1 MFTLLRRLR
10 ARLKYRHFERDLT
23 REIEVHRAMK
33 QDELEASGVRPSDAR
48 STSVREL
55 GNVTY
60 VREEAR
66 SIWISRRFDELRQD
80 LRYAARGLRRQ
91 PGFSA
96 GVVLILAIGVGS
108 LTTAYSTLNATMLRP
123 WQVPEPESMVIVR
136 PRPAPQQQF
145 GVLSIDE
152 ALYLNAHT
160 RTLTG
165 LTTFIRGGEQIDD
178 AGPHV
183 QSKFVTSNF
192 FDVMGVRVSLG
203 PGFTQA
209 RDHDRSIREVVIS
222 ERLWRD
228 SFGGDP
234 AVVGR
239 TVRLSSGPFTIVGV
253 AEKDFEDV
261 DNARISLWT
270 SLAALNFGGSG
281 SPGGAVVG
289 RLTTGVT
296 RGQALA
302 ELEGLSRRFREAQG
316 MPAFGLTLTD
326 TRPISAGRPQML
338 QQFALVFA
346 GLGLI
351 LLLTCANVGSL
362 LLARSLARQREV
374 AVRLSLGA
382 SRWRVARQF
391 LTETLVLS
399 LGAGAMG
406 VAMAAAWSKVVIAM
420 SGSPLRSDY
429 LAPDWTVVGFAV
441 AASMLAAGLAGF
453 SAARRVQRVSLSQV
467 TAQRHGPD
475 REARVARGLLLVTQ
489 VAVTAVFLTGASLVG
504 RSVVVAGAADPGFAV
519 DDISVV
525 AVEFKDQI
533 PAARRSAFT
542 RAMADAV
549 QTARRTDI
557 AFAAFRPLIKGAST
571 IIRVHLPDEHES
583 LARHI
588 THRPVSANYFSLM
601 RIPLVEGRAPAPASE
616 GLELVVSEMAARGLW
631 PSGGAVGRT
640 LTRLGSKTPVTVTV
654 VGVARD
660 TPITSVGQFEP
671 VAYSHSS
678 SLPLALVSTS
688 APDALEHLR
697 SLSRALE
704 PSAVLVATPLRQV
717 VRESFS
723 EAENAS
729 RVGWLVGAAALS
741 ISTLGIFG
749 VFSYGV
755 EERRREIG
763 IRIALGGRAL
773 HVGMHVLRSG
783 QRAAALGLVIGF
795 ALCMIAA
802 SLLRDRLYGLQP
814 FDALT
819 YVQVSAILGAA
830 TLLAL
835 WIPARRAARVDPA
848 ITLRHD

>member
-1 MFTLLRRLR
+1 MFSLFRRLR
-10 ARLKYRHFERDLT
+10 ARLKYRHFERDLA
-23 REIEVHRAMK
+23 RELETHRAMK
-33 QDELEASGVRPSDAR
+33 QEEIQASGVSAADAR
-48 STSVREL
+48 STATRAL
-55 GNVTY
+55 GNVAY
-60 VREEAR
+60 MREESRSVWIAR
-66 SIWISRRFDELRQD
+66 WLEHTWQD

-91 PGFSA
+91 PGFS
-96 GVVLILAIGVGS
+96 VSIMLILAIGVGS

-123 WQVPEPESMVIVR
+123 WQVPDPEAMVIVR
-136 PRPAPQQQF
+136 SRPAPQQQY
-145 GVLSIDE
+145 GVLSVDE
-152 ALYLNAHT
+152 SLYLNAHA

-165 LTTFIRGGEQIDD
+165 LTISIRGGEQLDD
-178 AGPHV
+178 AGPTV

-192 FDVMGVRVSLG
+192 FDVMGVRVSMG
-203 PGFTQA
+203 PGFTPA
-209 RDHDRSIREVVIS
+209 RDHDRSTREVVIS

-228 SFGGDP
+228 YFGGDP
-234 AVVGR
+234 GVVGR
-239 TVRLSSGPFTIVGV
+239 TLRLSSVPFTIVGV
-253 AEKDFEDV
+253 AEKGFEDV
-261 DNARISLWT
+261 DNTRISLWT
-270 SLAALNFGGSG
+270 PFAALNFGGSG
-281 SPGGAVVG
+281 SSVGAVVG
-289 RLTTGVT
+289 RLATGVT
-296 RGQALA
+296 HGQALA

-316 MPAFGLTLTD
+316 IPAFGLTLTD
-326 TRPISAGRPQML
+326 TRPISAGRRQML
-338 QQFALVFA
+338 QQFALVFT

-362 LLARSLARQREV
+362 LLARSLAREREV

-399 LGAGAMG
+399 LCAGAMG
-406 VAMAAAWSKVVIAM
+406 VAMAAIWPKVVIAM
-420 SGSPLRSDY
+420 SGSSLRSDY
-429 LAPDWTVVGFAV
+429 LAPDLTVVGFAV
-441 AASMLAAGLAGF
+441 AVSMLAAGLAGF

-467 TAQRHGPD
+467 AAQRHGPD
-475 REARVARGLLLVTQ
+475 REARIARGLLLVTQ

-504 RSVVVAGAADPGFAV
+504 RSVGFAAAADPGFEV
-519 DDISVV
+519 DNRSVV
-525 AVEFKDQI
+525 EVEFKDQI
-533 PAARRSAFT
+533 SPARRSAFP
-542 RAMADAV
+542 RALAAAV
-549 QTARRTDI
+549 QTARRGDI

-571 IIRVHLPDEHES
+571 IVRVHLPHEHES
-583 LARHI
+583 LAKHI
-588 THRPVSANYFSLM
+588 NHRPVSANYFSLM
-601 RIPLVEGRAPAPASE
+601 GIPIVEGRAPALGSE
-616 GLELVVSEMAARGLW
+616 GLELVLSEMAARSLW
-631 PSGGAVGRT
+631 PDGGAVGRT

-660 TPITSVGQFEP
+660 TPVRSVGQFEP

-688 APDALEHLR
+688 TPDALEHLR
-697 SLSRALE
+697 SLSLALE
-704 PSAVLVATPLRQV
+704 PTAVLVATPLRQV

-729 RVGWLVGAAALS
+729 RVGWLVGGAALF

-773 HVGMHVLRSG
+773 HVGMQVLRSG
-783 QRAAALGLVIGF
+783 QRAAALGIVIGF
-795 ALCMIAA
+795 SLCMIAA
-802 SLLRDRLYGLQP
+802 SLLRHRLYGLQP
-814 FDALT
+814 FDAVT

-848 ITLRHD
+848 ITLRCD

>member
-10 ARLKYRHFERDLT
+10 ARLKYRHFDRDLAQ
-23 REIEVHRAMK
+23 EIERHREMK
-33 QDELEASGVRPSDAR
+33 QEELEASGVAPVVAR

-60 VREEAR
+60 MREEAR
-66 SIWISRRFDELRQD
+66 SVWIARWLEQAWQD
-80 LRYAARGLRRQ
+80 VRYAAHGVRRQ
-91 PGFSA
+91 PGFSVS
-96 GVVLILAIGVGS
+96 VVLILAIGVGS
-108 LTTAYSTLNATMLRP
+108 LTVAYSTLNATTLRP
-123 WQVPEPESMVIVR
+123 WQVPEPESVVIVR

-145 GVLSIDE
+145 GVLSVDE

-165 LTTFIRGGEQIDD
+165 LTTFIRGGEQVDD
-178 AGPHV
+178 AGPNV

-192 FDVMGVRVSLG
+192 FGVMGVRISLG
-203 PGFTQA
+203 RGFTPA
-209 RDHDRSIREVVIS
+209 RDHDPSTREVVIS
-222 ERLWRD
+222 DRLWREY
-228 SFGGDP
+228 FGSDP

-239 TVRLSSGPFTIVGV
+239 TVRLSSVPFTIVGV
-253 AEKDFEDV
+253 AEQGFDDV
-261 DNARISLWT
+261 DNARISLWM
-270 SLAALNFGGSG
+270 SLAALNFGGAG
-281 SPGGAVVG
+281 SRGGAVVG

-296 RGQALA
+296 HGQALA
-302 ELEGLSRRFREAQG
+302 DLEELSRRFREAQG

-326 TRPISAGRPQML
+326 TRPISAGRPQLL
-338 QQFALVFA
+338 QQFALVFT

-351 LLLTCANVGSL
+351 LLLTCANAGSL
-362 LLARSLARQREV
+362 LLARSLARQREI

-391 LTETLVLS
+391 LTETLVLA

-406 VAMAAAWSKVVIAM
+406 GAMAAAWPKFVIAM
-420 SGSPLRSDY
+420 SGNTLRSSY
-429 LAPDWTVVGFAV
+429 LAPDWTVAGFAV
-441 AASMLAAGLAGF
+441 AVSMLAAGLAGF

-467 TAQRHGPD
+467 AALRHGPD

-489 VAVTAVFLTGASLVG
+489 VAITAVFLTGASLVG
-504 RSVVVAGAADPGFAV
+504 RSVVFAAAADPGFAV

-525 AVEFKDQI
+525 AVEFKDQL
-533 PAARRSAFT
+533 PASRRSAFT
-542 RAMADAV
+542 RALVDAV
-549 QTARRTDI
+549 SAGRRTDI

-571 IIRVHLPDEHES
+571 IVRVHLPHEHES
-583 LARHI
+583 LARYI
-588 THRPVSANYFSLM
+588 NHRPVSANYFSLM
-601 RIPLVEGRAPAPASE
+601 RIPIVEGRAPAPGSE
-616 GLELVVSEMAARGLW
+616 GLELVVSEMAARDLW
-631 PSGGAVGRT
+631 PDGGAVGRT
-640 LTRLGSKTPVTVTV
+640 LTRLGSKSPITVTV

-660 TPITSVGQFEP
+660 TPVRSVGQVEP
-671 VAYSHSS
+671 VVYSHSA

-688 APDALEHLR
+688 TPDALEHLR
-697 SLSRALE
+697 SLSQALE
-704 PSAVLVATPLRQV
+704 PSAVLVATPLRRV

-729 RVGWLVGAAALS
+729 RVGWLVGAAALL

-773 HVGMHVLRSG
+773 HVGMRVLRSG
-783 QRAAALGLVIGF
+783 QQAAAVGIVIGF
-795 ALCMIAA
+795 AVCMTAA
-802 SLLRDRLYGLQP
+802 SLLQHRLYGLQP
-814 FDALT
+814 LDVLS

-835 WIPARRAARVDPA
+835 WIPARQATRVDPA